1 MRKTYLKSQ
10 HSFLHIEGWR
20 VTNQRF
26 LTALQPR
33 GAERWLKISQWR
45 CFNRICH
52 RRKKAARYVP
62 EEVKSRREAIVG
74 AALEMVNI
82 FDWVVFFGKWAMSVA
97 EEKEENLDAKML
109 SLPSVPTARAVIVIV
124 INSLWF
130 IDQLAFTRLLP
141 FLQPTPRVVSNGLP
155 GSCWTLKKC
164 DCFLE
169 WSKSNVCHI
178 ILATFSSSHLHPAES
193 ELAPCSTYPVP
204 RIKRVDP
211 SRNRACY

>member
-52 RRKKAARYVP
+52 RRKKAAWYVP

-74 AALEMVNI
+74 AALEIVNI
-82 FDWVVFFGKWAMSVA
+82 FVWVVFFEKWAMNVA

-109 SLPSVPTARAVIVIV
+109 SLPSVPTARTVIV
-124 INSLWF
+124 INSLWLTNSLSRVYCLF
-130 IDQLAFTRLLP
+130 FSQHHESQMASQDRAELLKNAIV
-141 FLQPTPRVVSNGLP
+141 FLN
-155 GSCWTLKKC
+155 
-164 DCFLE
+164 
-169 WSKSNVCHI
+169 
-178 ILATFSSSHLHPAES
+178 
-193 ELAPCSTYPVP
+193 
-204 RIKRVDP
+204 DP
-211 SRNRACY
+211 KVMSVISF